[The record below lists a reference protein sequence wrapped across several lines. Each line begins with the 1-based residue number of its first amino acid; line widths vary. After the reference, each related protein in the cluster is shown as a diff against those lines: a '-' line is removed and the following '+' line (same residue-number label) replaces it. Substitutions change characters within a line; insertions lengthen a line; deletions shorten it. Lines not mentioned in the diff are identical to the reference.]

1 MSELDKLLKEYASR
15 LTPLPPSNLEAD
27 VWREIRLRRERPV
40 SDSFFDWLA
49 ARVWRA
55 HFASASVVAA
65 IALGAGFAW
74 FDPNASAAQPVS
86 HALNLHVFS
95 EHSPTLR
102 LTSLY
107 QKP

>member
-1 MSELDKLLKEYASR
+1 MSKLDNLLKEYASR
-15 LTPLPPSNLEAD
+15 PIPLPPSNLEDD

-40 SDSFFDWLA
+40 PDSFFDWLA
-49 ARVWRA
+49 ACVWRV

-65 IALGAGFAW
+65 VALGAGFAW
-74 FDPNASAAQPVS
+74 LDPNASASQPVS
-86 HALNLHVFS
+86 HALQLQVFS

-107 QKP
+107 R

>member
-15 LTPLPPSNLEAD
+15 PTSPPPGNLEDD

-40 SDSFFDWLA
+40 RDSFFDWLA
-49 ARVWRA
+49 ACVWRA
-55 HFASASVVAA
+55 HVASASVIAA
-65 IALGAGFAW
+65 VVLGAGFAW
-74 FDPNASAAQPVS
+74 LDPNASAAQPVS

-107 QKP
+107 QQP